1 MAESNLFMNKTIL
14 IFISVDTNILSE
26 IHSTKLER
34 ILKQIM
40 KDLFKML
47 VELFRFPFQWDFWNI
62 LHLKHCLKTE
72 TEVSL
77 PGKLGESI

>member
-1 MAESNLFMNKTIL
+1 
-14 IFISVDTNILSE
+14 
-26 IHSTKLER
+26 
-34 ILKQIM
+34 M

-77 PGKLGESI
+77 WEDQFEIIEPYPIKKRWPSMLANDEKNKSTIIIKFL